1 MSITD
6 ETLSI
11 EESAALAKCGVECM
25 KELIDTGEVYAVKL
39 NQKHTVLLRED
50 VIDYLRRRAR
60 TEAKARRLARQA
72 KAPAPAPDA
81 IQRRPGRR
89 RRPLP
94 GLVPSAEVAT

>member
-1 MSITD
+1 MSIHD

-11 EESAALAKCGVECM
+11 EESAELAKCGVDCM
-25 KELIDTGEVYAVKL
+25 KELIDSGEVYAVKL

-50 VIDYLRRRAR
+50 VIEYIRRRAR

-72 KAPAPAPDA
+72 RDPAITPDA

-89 RRPLP
+89 RRQLP
-94 GLVPSAEVAT
+94 GLVPSADTGA